1 MKDASV
7 TDLQLSQLVLLIVSL
22 DDSDHLILTPIL
34 ALACRAILSPQ
45 IYNLVSYVSRI
56 SKMILTFS
64 YREHH
69 RYVPQVKQPKEGAA
83 STLAAWSI
91 RPSSATT
98 EWHACTALH
107 SSFSESP
114 PEAKSHKVDY

>member
-45 IYNLVSYVSRI
+45 IYNLHCFICFKNLQDDFDFFI
-56 SKMILTFS
+56 S
-64 YREHH
+64 
-69 RYVPQVKQPKEGAA
+69 
-83 STLAAWSI
+83 
-91 RPSSATT
+91 
-98 EWHACTALH
+98 
-107 SSFSESP
+107 
-114 PEAKSHKVDY
+114 